1 MKQSTQL
8 KGSEVG
14 IVTETIP
21 GPEFCLFI
29 LSFFSHKKL
38 LSCKEMK
45 WYSRII
51 QDPFIEK
58 KNKASS
64 QGLPECREKAWS
76 LRMSLSDATVSG
88 PSHLSSLDFI
98 MCAFPVSHSGA
109 GHILRQQPQ
118 NIPRL
123 GAQA

>member
-1 MKQSTQL
+1 MALVGMGRKRYPLGWAAVKQSTQL
-8 KGSEVG
+8 KGSEVD

-58 KNKASS
+58 KK
-64 QGLPECREKAWS
+64 
-76 LRMSLSDATVSG
+76 
-88 PSHLSSLDFI
+88 
-98 MCAFPVSHSGA
+98 
-109 GHILRQQPQ
+109 
-118 NIPRL
+118 
-123 GAQA
+123 